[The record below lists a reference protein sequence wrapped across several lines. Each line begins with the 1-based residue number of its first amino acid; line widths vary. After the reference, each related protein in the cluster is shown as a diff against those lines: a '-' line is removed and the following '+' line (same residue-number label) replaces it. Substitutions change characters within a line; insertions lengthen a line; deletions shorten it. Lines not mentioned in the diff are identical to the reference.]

1 MVMKV
6 GMHLLIAASP
16 STVPAAANRPL
27 TPLLLLLLVM
37 VLLLL
42 VLFLQ

>member
-1 MVMKV
+1 MKV

-27 TPLLLLLLVM
+27 TPLLLLLVM

>member
-27 TPLLLLLLVM
+27 TPLLLLLVM